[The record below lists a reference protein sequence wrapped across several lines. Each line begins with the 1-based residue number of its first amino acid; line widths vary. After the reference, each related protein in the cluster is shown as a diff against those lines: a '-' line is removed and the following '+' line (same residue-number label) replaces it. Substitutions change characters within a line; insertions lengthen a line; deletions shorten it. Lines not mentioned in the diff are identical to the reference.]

1 MNPLLIILAILVILA
16 FLVMSVYNGLV
27 TMRNRVKN
35 AYSQMDVQM
44 KNRADLIPPLVE
56 TVKGSAGHERG
67 TLEAVIKA
75 RQQVVNA
82 TTPEEAMEANNQL
95 SGALSRLMVVVEQY
109 PDLKANANF
118 QKLMDELKDAEE
130 KIRYSRQ
137 FYNDTVQNYNTR
149 IQVFPA
155 NIIAGMFGFAA
166 ERFFEISE
174 SERRAPGVDF
184 SGMYNNSG
192 YGNPNNVQNNEVD
205 PNSTM
210 SSPNLSGIQN
220 NMGSR
225 NYENPGALPRNNS
238 TSVNPDS
245 GINNVSPR
253 QNPINDMDNNPS
265 LKENPYG
272 MPLNPADKPAD
283 KIDDNGSLE
292 THSNNPNDPTTKL

>member
-1 MNPLLIILAILVILA
+1 MAPLLIILAILAILA
-16 FLVMSVYNGLV
+16 FAVMSIYNGLV
-27 TMRNRVKN
+27 TIRNRVKN

-75 RQQVVNA
+75 RQQVVSA
-82 TTPEEAMEANNQL
+82 TNPEEAMKANNEL

-130 KIRYSRQ
+130 KVRYSRQ

-155 NIIAGMFGFAA
+155 NIIAGMFGFNP

-174 SERRAPGVDF
+174 GERKAPTVDF
-184 SGMYNNSG
+184 SGMYNNVSN
-192 YGNPNNVQNNEVD
+192 YGEKGDNKEQNN
-205 PNSTM
+205 
-210 SSPNLSGIQN
+210 
-220 NMGSR
+220 
-225 NYENPGALPRNNS
+225 
-238 TSVNPDS
+238 
-245 GINNVSPR
+245 
-253 QNPINDMDNNPS
+253 
-265 LKENPYG
+265 
-272 MPLNPADKPAD
+272 
-283 KIDDNGSLE
+283 
-292 THSNNPNDPTTKL
+292 